1 MPRYSTRYQD
11 TDRGRPDPDLPHDH
25 YLPLARAVARQAAKD
40 GAPLNDL
47 APLWRY
53 WREYEALRGDRLAH
67 GAP

>member
-11 TDRGRPDPDLPHDH
+11 TDRGRPDPDLPADH
-25 YLPLARAVARQAAKD
+25 YIPLARAVARQAARD
-40 GAPLNDL
+40 QATLREL
-47 APLWRY
+47 AQLWRD